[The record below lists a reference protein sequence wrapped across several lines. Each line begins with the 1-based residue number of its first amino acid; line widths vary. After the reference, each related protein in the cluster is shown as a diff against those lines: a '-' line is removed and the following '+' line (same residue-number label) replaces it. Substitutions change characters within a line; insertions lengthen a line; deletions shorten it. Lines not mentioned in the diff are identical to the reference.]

1 MKPVPF
7 NMKIRGT
14 VDRSLINCWPYKHT
28 LDLQNS
34 PKALYLVVLGC
45 KSTHEEAEANFWDSP
60 NTQSHLVDEFMT
72 AEASLKGSD

>member
-1 MKPVPF
+1 MKPAPF

-14 VDRSLINCWPYKHT
+14 VDRSLINCSPYKHK

-45 KSTHEEAEANFWDSP
+45 KSIHKEAEANSWDSP
-60 NTQSHLVDEFMT
+60 NTQSHLDDEFMA
-72 AEASLKGSD
+72 AEASFKGSE